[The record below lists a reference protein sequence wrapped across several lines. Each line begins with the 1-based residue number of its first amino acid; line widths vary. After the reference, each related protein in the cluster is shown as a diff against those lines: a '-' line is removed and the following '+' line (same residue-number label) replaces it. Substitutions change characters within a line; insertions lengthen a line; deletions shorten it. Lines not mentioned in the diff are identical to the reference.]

1 MDWVDQR
8 AVGITEWAKLGWNL
22 GIEIS
27 HDHFDPLLFLSLQWR
42 RRNAFALPRAR
53 EKFPHAMKLGEIFKF
68 AEKCQDAAVP
78 LYGPLHSSR
87 E

>member
-27 HDHFDPLLFLSLQWR
+27 HDHFDPLLSLLC
-42 RRNAFALPRAR
+42 RRNVFALRRIAR

-68 AEKCQDAAVP
+68 AEKCQDTAVP